1 MLGWTTSIPC
11 TLPNFLEYPA
21 WLHIFSGL
29 PLGGESNMLTFQSTE
44 EGSAMKE
51 RTIAS
56 RVIAACCAFAATF
69 AAAACAFTT
78 RDAVAA
84 PTTDSAS
91 GSIAISYQH
100 KSSDSETGDDST
112 NFAISDASFNLYKVG
127 QIPASGGATFEP
139 VAPFTDS
146 TAYPVDWSKMTGKD
160 AQVWRDMANTL
171 AGLIAVN
178 KPDATATG
186 VTNAS
191 GHLTFTGLSDGLY
204 LAVSDSVDVKV
215 ANASGKNQTWTCSS
229 GSMLVAVPEDGVS
242 GGSRVLSIEPKTECV
257 AQPPKTVERTVRK
270 IWNDRNNSDGKR
282 PESITVKLLRDGEPV
297 ENVKL
302 DESNKWT
309 HSWTALDADHEW
321 TVVEAAVPDGYTTIS
336 DVEGDSTEITNTH
349 TPPTTPDQPH
359 TGADVQQAAW
369 IAVAILGAGLV
380 LLIVAK
386 TALRKRA

>member
-1 MLGWTTSIPC
+1 
-11 TLPNFLEYPA
+11 
-21 WLHIFSGL
+21 
-29 PLGGESNMLTFQSTE
+29 
-44 EGSAMKE
+44 
-51 RTIAS
+51 
-56 RVIAACCAFAATF
+56 
-69 AAAACAFTT
+69 
-78 RDAVAA
+78 
-84 PTTDSAS
+84 
-91 GSIAISYQH
+91 
-100 KSSDSETGDDST
+100 
-112 NFAISDASFNLYKVG
+112 
-127 QIPASGGATFEP
+127 
-139 VAPFTDS
+139 
-146 TAYPVDWSKMTGKD
+146 MTGKD

-178 KPDATATG
+178 QPDATATG
-186 VTNAS
+186 VANTS

-257 AQPPKTVERTVRK
+257 AQPPKTVKRTVRK

-302 DESNKWT
+302 NESNKWT

>member
-1 MLGWTTSIPC
+1 
-11 TLPNFLEYPA
+11 
-21 WLHIFSGL
+21 
-29 PLGGESNMLTFQSTE
+29 
-44 EGSAMKE
+44 MKE

-56 RVIAACCAFAATF
+56 RVIAACCAIAATF
-69 AAAACAFTT
+69 AAAACALHT

-100 KSSDSETGDDST
+100 KSSDSETGSDST
-112 NFAISDASFNLYKVG
+112 DFAISDASFNLYKVG

-215 ANASGKNQTWTCSS
+215 TNASGKNQTWTCSS

-309 HSWTALDADHEW
+309 HTWTDLDADHEW

>member
-1 MLGWTTSIPC
+1 
-11 TLPNFLEYPA
+11 
-21 WLHIFSGL
+21 
-29 PLGGESNMLTFQSTE
+29 
-44 EGSAMKE
+44 
-51 RTIAS
+51 
-56 RVIAACCAFAATF
+56 
-69 AAAACAFTT
+69 
-78 RDAVAA
+78 
-84 PTTDSAS
+84 
-91 GSIAISYQH
+91 
-100 KSSDSETGDDST
+100 
-112 NFAISDASFNLYKVG
+112 
-127 QIPASGGATFEP
+127 
-139 VAPFTDS
+139 
-146 TAYPVDWSKMTGKD
+146 MTGKD

-215 ANASGKNQTWTCSS
+215 TNASGKNQTWTCSS

-302 DESNKWT
+302 NESNKWT

-380 LLIVAK
+380 LMIVAK

>member
-1 MLGWTTSIPC
+1 
-11 TLPNFLEYPA
+11 
-21 WLHIFSGL
+21 
-29 PLGGESNMLTFQSTE
+29 
-44 EGSAMKE
+44 MKE

-56 RVIAACCAFAATF
+56 RVIAACCAIAATF

-91 GSIAISYQH
+91 GSIAISYHH
-100 KSSDSETGDDST
+100 KSSDSETSDDST

-186 VTNAS
+186 VTNTS

-282 PESITVKLLRDGEPV
+282 PESITVKLLRDGEP
-297 ENVKL
+297 
-302 DESNKWT
+302 W
-309 HSWTALDADHEW
+309 
-321 TVVEAAVPDGYTTIS
+321 
-336 DVEGDSTEITNTH
+336 
-349 TPPTTPDQPH
+349 
-359 TGADVQQAAW
+359 
-369 IAVAILGAGLV
+369 
-380 LLIVAK
+380 K
-386 TALRKRA
+386 T

>member
-1 MLGWTTSIPC
+1 
-11 TLPNFLEYPA
+11 
-21 WLHIFSGL
+21 
-29 PLGGESNMLTFQSTE
+29 
-44 EGSAMKE
+44 MKE

-56 RVIAACCAFAATF
+56 RVIAACCAVAATF

-91 GSIAISYQH
+91 GSIAISYHH

-146 TAYPVDWSKMTGKD
+146 TAYPIDWSKMTGKD

-178 KPDATATG
+178 QPEATETG

-204 LAVSDSVDVKV
+204 LAVADGVDVRV
-215 ANASGKNQTWTCSS
+215 AAAGASGAAGKKQTWKCTS
-229 GSMLVAVPEDGVS
+229 GNMLVALPEDGVA
-242 GGSRVLSIEPKTECV
+242 GGSRNLSIEPKTECV
-257 AQPPKTVERTVRK
+257 AQPPETVERSVRK

-282 PESITVKLLRDGEPV
+282 PESITVKLVRDGETV

-302 DESNKWT
+302 DESNKW
-309 HSWTALDADHEW
+309 SYKWTGLDADHEW
-321 TVVEAAVPDGYTTIS
+321 TVVEAVVPDGYTTLS
-336 DVEGDSTEITNTH
+336 DVEGTATEITNTH
-349 TPPTTPDQPH
+349 TPPTPPAK
-359 TGADVQQAAW
+359 TGADVQQVAW
-369 IAVAILGAGLV
+369 IAVGVLGAGLI
-380 LLIVAK
+380 LLIVVK
-386 TALRKRA
+386 VALRKRA

>member
-1 MLGWTTSIPC
+1 
-11 TLPNFLEYPA
+11 
-21 WLHIFSGL
+21 
-29 PLGGESNMLTFQSTE
+29 
-44 EGSAMKE
+44 MKE
-51 RTIAS
+51 HTIAS
-56 RVIAACCAFAATF
+56 RIVATCCAAAVAC
-69 AAAACAFTT
+69 AAAICALTT

-84 PTTDSAS
+84 PTDSAS
-91 GSIAISYQH
+91 GSIAITYQR
-100 KSSDSETGDDST
+100 KSNDGADSNAGGASGSGTAGTGE
-112 NFAISDASFNLYKVG
+112 FAIPGATFRLYKVG
-127 QIPASGGATFEP
+127 QVSSGANFEP

-146 TAYPVDWSKMTGKD
+146 TAYPIDWSKVTGYD
-160 AQVWRDMANTL
+160 ARVYRDVANTL

>member
-1 MLGWTTSIPC
+1 
-11 TLPNFLEYPA
+11 
-21 WLHIFSGL
+21 
-29 PLGGESNMLTFQSTE
+29 
-44 EGSAMKE
+44 MKE

-56 RVIAACCAFAATF
+56 RVIAACCAVAATF

-100 KSSDSETGDDST
+100 KSSDSGTSDDST
-112 NFAISDASFNLYKVG
+112 DFAISDASFNLYKVG

-146 TAYPVDWSKMTGKD
+146 TTYPVDWSKMTGKD

-186 VTNAS
+186 TTNAS

-215 ANASGKNQTWTCSS
+215 AGASGTGAAGASGKNQTWTCSS
-229 GSMLVAVPEDGVS
+229 SNMLVAVPEDGVS
-242 GGSRVLSIEPKTECV
+242 GGSRALSIEPKTECV

-282 PESITVKLLRDGEPV
+282 PESITVKLVRDGEAV

-302 DESNKWT
+302 NESNKWT
-309 HSWTALDADHEW
+309 YTWTDLDADHEW
-321 TVVEAAVPDGYTTIS
+321 TVVEAVVPDGYTTIS
-336 DVEGDSTEITNTH
+336 DVEGNSTDITNTH
-349 TPPTTPDQPH
+349 TPPTPPDQPH

>member
-1 MLGWTTSIPC
+1 MPSRRQQQ
-11 TLPNFLEYPA
+11 TLP
-21 WLHIFSGL
+21 
-29 PLGGESNMLTFQSTE
+29 
-44 EGSAMKE
+44 
-51 RTIAS
+51 
-56 RVIAACCAFAATF
+56 
-69 AAAACAFTT
+69 AAASPFLTNIKARTPKLATILPTSPFRTPAST
-78 RDAVAA
+78 STKSDRSRQAAA
-84 PTTDSAS
+84 PHSNPSHRSPTPPPTPS
-91 GSIAISYQH
+91 
-100 KSSDSETGDDST
+100 
-112 NFAISDASFNLYKVG
+112 
-127 QIPASGGATFEP
+127 
-139 VAPFTDS
+139 
-146 TAYPVDWSKMTGKD
+146 
-160 AQVWRDMANTL
+160 L

-178 KPDATATG
+178 QPDATATG
-186 VTNAS
+186 VTNTS

-282 PESITVKLLRDGEPV
+282 PESITVKLLRDGVVFE
-297 ENVKL
+297 EVKL
-302 DESNKWT
+302 NESNKWA
-309 HSWTALDADHEW
+309 HSWTGLSSAHQWA
-321 TVVEAAVPDGYTTIS
+321 VVEASVPSGYTTLS
-336 DVEGDSTEITNTH
+336 DVEGDTTTITNTH

>member
-1 MLGWTTSIPC
+1 
-11 TLPNFLEYPA
+11 
-21 WLHIFSGL
+21 
-29 PLGGESNMLTFQSTE
+29 
-44 EGSAMKE
+44 MKE

-56 RVIAACCAFAATF
+56 RVIAACCAIAATF

-160 AQVWRDMANTL
+160 AQVWRNMANTL

-178 KPDATATG
+178 QPEATQSG

-191 GHLTFTGLSDGLY
+191 GRLVFSGLSDGLY
-204 LAVSDSVDVKV
+204 LAVADKAEVKV
-215 ANASGKNQTWTCSS
+215 AGASGLSGASSASDAAGKKQVWTCSS
-229 GSMLVAVPEDGVS
+229 ANMLVAVPENGVT
-242 GGSRVLSIEPKTECV
+242 GATRELSIEPKTEC
-257 AQPPKTVERTVRK
+257 ATQPPATVERTVKK

-282 PESITVKLLRDGEPV
+282 PTFITVKLVRDGEPFAS
-297 ENVKL
+297 VKL
-302 DESNKWT
+302 SESNKWT
-309 HSWTALDADHEW
+309 HTWTGLDASHEW

-336 DVEGDSTEITNTH
+336 DVESTSTDITNTH
-349 TPPTTPDQPH
+349 TPPTPPAK
-359 TGADVQQAAW
+359 TGANVQQAAW
-369 IAVAILGAGLV
+369 IAVGVLAAGLV

-386 TALRKRA
+386 VALRKRV

>member
-1 MLGWTTSIPC
+1 
-11 TLPNFLEYPA
+11 
-21 WLHIFSGL
+21 
-29 PLGGESNMLTFQSTE
+29 
-44 EGSAMKE
+44 MKE

-56 RVIAACCAFAATF
+56 RVIAACCAIAATF

-91 GSIAISYQH
+91 GSIAISYHH
-100 KSSDSETGDDST
+100 KSSDSETSDDST

-215 ANASGKNQTWTCSS
+215 TNASGK
-229 GSMLVAVPEDGVS
+229 
-242 GGSRVLSIEPKTECV
+242 
-257 AQPPKTVERTVRK
+257 
-270 IWNDRNNSDGKR
+270 
-282 PESITVKLLRDGEPV
+282 KLLRDGEPV

>member
-1 MLGWTTSIPC
+1 
-11 TLPNFLEYPA
+11 
-21 WLHIFSGL
+21 
-29 PLGGESNMLTFQSTE
+29 
-44 EGSAMKE
+44 MKE
-51 RTIAS
+51 HTIAS
-56 RVIAACCAFAATF
+56 RIVATCCAAAVAC
-69 AAAACAFTT
+69 AAAICALTT

-84 PTTDSAS
+84 PTDSAS
-91 GSIAISYQH
+91 GSIAITYQH
-100 KSSDSETGDDST
+100 KSNDGADSNAGGASDSGAAGTGD
-112 NFAISDASFNLYKVG
+112 FAIPGATFRLYKVG
-127 QIPASGGATFEP
+127 QVSSGANFEP

-146 TAYPVDWSKMTGKD
+146 TAYPIDWSKVTGYD
-160 AQVWRDMANTL
+160 AQVYRDVANTL

-178 KPDATATG
+178 QPDATATG

-215 ANASGKNQTWTCSS
+215 TNASGKNQTWTCSS

-302 DESNKWT
+302 NESNKWT
-309 HSWTALDADHEW
+309 HSWTDLDADHEW